1 MEEDAVCHNIT
12 IQTCDIP
19 QPLHL
24 LAFTLQCE
32 DNNSVNISVYPCLLL
47 SISHLSSA
55 LENIFFG
62 ECNAIILYDYKNQ
75 YKIRRKTIFKI
86 NNIC

>member
-32 DNNSVNISVYPCLLL
+32 DNNSVNISVYPHLLAFYK
-47 SISHLSSA
+47 S
-55 LENIFFG
+55 LE
-62 ECNAIILYDYKNQ
+62 YQSNQ
-75 YKIRRKTIFKI
+75 LLFQSPVPVEEQFLR
-86 NNIC
+86 